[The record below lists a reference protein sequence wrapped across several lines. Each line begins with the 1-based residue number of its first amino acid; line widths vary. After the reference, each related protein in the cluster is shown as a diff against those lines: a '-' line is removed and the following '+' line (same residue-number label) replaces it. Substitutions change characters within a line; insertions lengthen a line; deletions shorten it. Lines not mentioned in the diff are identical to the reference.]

1 MVSYAVVA
9 DSTIADRYNLP
20 LLESPPTEGHT
31 FWLQR
36 IEGALSLC
44 QNIDSGLKPLALDF
58 STGKVAHRLKQC
70 KSQREPLAR
79 ACGFTRGR
87 IPTVIDATAGLAQD
101 GLLLAAMGADV
112 TMIEQHPLIHA
123 LLDDALARSRSGP
136 EWLQTILRRVTLI
149 HDNSSDWL
157 SSNEA
162 EVVYL
167 DPMYPDSG
175 HQRTAKVK
183 KGMQLLRQLPGTNT
197 DHGAL
202 FNAAFSAMTERL
214 VVKRPN
220 WAEALSLQPVHSCY
234 EGKTHHYD
242 IYIKN

>member
-1 MVSYAVVA
+1 MATYAVVA
-9 DSTIADRYNLP
+9 DGTIADRYDLP
-20 LLESPPTEGHT
+20 LLEAPPQVGHT

-36 IEGALSLC
+36 IDGVLSLS

-87 IPTVIDATAGLAQD
+87 IPSVIDATAGLAQD

-123 LLDDALARSRSGP
+123 LLDDALMRSRSGP
-136 EWLQTILRRVTLI
+136 DWLQAILSRVTLI

-157 SSNEA
+157 STNEA
-162 EVVYL
+162 GVIYL
-167 DPMYPDSG
+167 DPMYPESG
-175 HQRTAKVK
+175 HQRSAKVK
-183 KGMQLLRQLPGTNT
+183 KGMQLLRLLPDTET
-197 DHGAL
+197 DHVAL
-202 FNAAFSAMTERL
+202 FDAALSAMTERL

-220 WAEALSLQPVHSCY
+220 WAEALSSQPAHSCY